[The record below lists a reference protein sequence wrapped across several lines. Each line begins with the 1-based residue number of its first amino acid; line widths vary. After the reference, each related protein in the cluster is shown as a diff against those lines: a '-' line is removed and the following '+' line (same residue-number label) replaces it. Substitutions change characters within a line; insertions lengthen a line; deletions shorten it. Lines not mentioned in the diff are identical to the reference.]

1 MDLIL
6 IRIVKELLELYDSIT
21 TEELAD
27 RIGISLSSVRHR
39 MNEVRELF
47 GKYGIAVISVSKKG
61 IKIEA
66 STAQRNNM
74 YNFIQG
80 LAYSTSETKEYRKDY
95 ILKTLFEYS
104 DNYTLQ
110 LFAEELYVSKK
121 AISNDLKEVKGF
133 LAKYNVNLVI
143 KRNSGVIMEGN
154 EFGVRQAMISHY
166 NSLWWYK
173 KYDEKPL
180 GVDCRISRRAWT
192 YMKNMYGDGNVLDVQ
207 RLLLDAEQELGVV
220 WTDVAFSRLLEY
232 VVISKRRIQKNWT
245 IENENVHE
253 LIPVDAAYY
262 QAAEKALNQ
271 ISAKRVSM
279 LEIRYLAARIY
290 VAETIHPRKT
300 ERSRDY
306 QNSVKLYLKKIG
318 ATFYFSGLEDNA
330 ELVGEIC
337 EMLLIIRYKVNYNI
351 VDWNDSNREVK
362 KNISELYGACL
373 MYMNILGENDFLS
386 FEQDD
391 VAKITILIHNYMQKH
406 KREAVFVTAADAAT
420 ATYQLEKLQDCFPE
434 FLFKEAVHYRYFRPE
449 DYREKIIIS
458 TVNLKKMNIDAYHIT
473 KHVNEEDIRQ
483 LSESFQNHVEA
494 IKYEWLA
501 SKSKNLFFELSARDR
516 EDAIKKI
523 CVLLSEK
530 GLIDDG
536 FGKRLL
542 EQEAY
547 IPTSIG
553 NKMAVPHVFSNKLE
567 KEFVAIVKLRH
578 QVLWDEKETVKILAV
593 IAVHEN
599 HVKDALGY
607 LKEQRSMLRGSSDRS
622 AYLPR

>member
-6 IRIVKELLELYDSIT
+6 FQIVKELLELYDSIT
-21 TEELAD
+21 TEELAE

-47 GKYGIAVISVSKKG
+47 GKYGIAVTSISKKG

-66 STAQRNNM
+66 STVQRNNM

-121 AISNDLKEVKGF
+121 VISNDLKEVKSF

-143 KRNSGVIMEGN
+143 KRNSGVRMEGN
-154 EFGVRQAMISHY
+154 EFCVRQAMISHY

-180 GVDCRISRRAWT
+180 NVDCRISRRAWT
-192 YMKNMYGDGNVLDVQ
+192 YMKKMYGDENVLDAQ
-207 RLLLDAEQELGVV
+207 RILLDAERELGVI
-220 WTDVAFSRLLEY
+220 WTDIAFSRLLEY

-253 LIPVDAAYY
+253 LIQVDAAYY
-262 QAAEKALNQ
+262 QASEKALNQ
-271 ISAKRVSM
+271 ISVKKASL

-290 VAETIHPRKT
+290 VAETICPRKT
-300 ERSRDY
+300 EGSQDY
-306 QNSVKLYLKKIG
+306 QKSVKLFLKKIG
-318 ATFYFSGLEDNA
+318 AAFHDSGLENNT
-330 ELVGEIC
+330 ELVREIC
-337 EMLLIIRYKVNYNI
+337 EMLLVIRYKVNYDI

-362 KNISELYGACL
+362 KDISELYGVCL
-373 MYMNILGENDFLS
+373 LYMGVLEGSGRLS

-391 VAKITILIHNYMQKH
+391 VARITILIHNYMREHRK
-406 KREAVFVTAADAAT
+406 EAVFVTAADT
-420 ATYQLEKLQDCFPE
+420 AMAVYQLKKLQKCFPQ
-434 FLFKEAVHYRYFRPE
+434 FLFQKAVHYRYFHPE
-449 DYREKIIIS
+449 DYRGKIIIS
-458 TVNLKKMNIDAYHIT
+458 TVNLKKMNVKAYHIT

-483 LSESFQNHVEA
+483 LAGSFQNKAEA
-494 IKYEWLA
+494 VRYERLA
-501 SKSKNLFFELSARDR
+501 SASKNLFFEFSARNK
-516 EDAIKKI
+516 EDVIKKI
-523 CVLLSEK
+523 CAMLREK
-530 GLIDDG
+530 GAADDE
-536 FGKRLL
+536 FEKRLL
-542 EQEAY
+542 DQEAY
-547 IPTSIG
+547 ISTSIG
-553 NKMAVPHVFSNKLE
+553 NKMAIPHVLSNKLE
-567 KEFVAIVKLRH
+567 KEFVAIVKLKH
-578 QVLWDEKETVKILAV
+578 QVVWDEKETVGLLAV

-599 HVKDALGY
+599 HVKDALDY
-607 LKEQRSMLRGSSDRS
+607 LKEQKRGDCNG
-622 AYLPR
+622 

>member
-6 IRIVKELLELYDSIT
+6 IQIVKELLELYDSIT
-21 TEELAD
+21 TEELAE

-47 GKYGIAVISVSKKG
+47 GKYGIAVISISKKG

-66 STAQRNNM
+66 STVQRNNM

-121 AISNDLKEVKGF
+121 VISNDLKEVKGF

-143 KRNSGVIMEGN
+143 KRNSGVRMEGN

-180 GVDCRISRRAWT
+180 NVDCRISRRAWT
-192 YMKNMYGDGNVLDVQ
+192 YMKKMYGDENVLDAQ
-207 RLLLDAEQELGVV
+207 RILLDAEEELGVI
-220 WTDVAFSRLLEY
+220 WTDIAFSRLLEY

-245 IENENVHE
+245 IENEKVHE
-253 LIPVDAAYY
+253 LIRVDAAYY
-262 QAAEKALNQ
+262 QASEKALNQ
-271 ISAKRVSM
+271 ISAKKVSM
-279 LEIRYLAARIY
+279 LEIKYLAARIY
-290 VAETIHPRKT
+290 VAETICSRQT
-300 ERSRDY
+300 EGSQDY
-306 QNSVKLYLKKIG
+306 QESVKLYLKKIG
-318 ATFYFSGLEDNA
+318 EAFRYSGLENNL
-330 ELVGEIC
+330 ELVREVC
-337 EMLLIIRYKVNYNI
+337 EMLLIIRYKVNYDI

-362 KNISELYGACL
+362 KNISELYGVCL
-373 MYMNILGENDFLS
+373 MYMNILGENGRLS

-391 VAKITILIHNYMQKH
+391 VAKITILIHNYMRENRK
-406 KREAVFVTAADAAT
+406 EAVFVTATDHAT
-420 ATYQLEKLQDCFPE
+420 AAYQLGKLQECFPE
-434 FLFKEAVHYRYFRPE
+434 FIFKEAVHYRWFRPE
-449 DYREKIIIS
+449 DYRDKMIIS
-458 TVNLKKMNIDAYHIT
+458 TVNLKKMNIEAYHIT

-483 LSESFQNHVEA
+483 LSDSFENKAEIA
-494 IKYEWLA
+494 GYEWLA
-501 SKSKNLFFELSARDR
+501 SVSKNLFFELSARNR
-516 EDAIKKI
+516 EDVIKKT
-523 CVLLSEK
+523 CVMLRER
-530 GLIDDG
+530 GVIDDG
-536 FGKRLL
+536 FEKRLL
-542 EQEAY
+542 EQEAC
-547 IPTSIG
+547 IPTSVG
-553 NKMAVPHVFSNKLE
+553 NKMAIPHVLSDKLK

-593 IAVHEN
+593 IAVRES

-607 LKEQRSMLRGSSDRS
+607 LKEQKSSEKRFS
-622 AYLPR
+622 KGGNSNG

>member
-6 IRIVKELLELYDSIT
+6 IQIVKELLELYDSIT
-21 TEELAD
+21 TEELAE

-47 GKYGIAVISVSKKG
+47 GKYGIAVISISKKG

-66 STAQRNNM
+66 STVQRNNM

-121 AISNDLKEVKGF
+121 AISNDLKEVKSF

-180 GVDCRISRRAWT
+180 NVDCRISRRAWT
-192 YMKNMYGDGNVLDVQ
+192 YMKKMYGDENVLDMQ
-207 RLLLDAEQELGVV
+207 RLLLDAEQELGVI
-220 WTDVAFSRLLEY
+220 WTDIAFSRLLEY

-245 IENENVHE
+245 IENENVDE
-253 LIPVDAAYY
+253 LIQVDAAYY

-271 ISAKRVSM
+271 ISAKKVSL
-279 LEIRYLAARIY
+279 LEIKYLAARIY
-290 VAETIHPRKT
+290 VAETIYPRKT
-300 ERSRDY
+300 EGSQDY
-306 QNSVKLYLKKIG
+306 QKSVKSYLKKIG
-318 ATFYFSGLEDNA
+318 VAFYHSGLEDDA
-330 ELVGEIC
+330 ELVREIC
-337 EMLLIIRYKVNYNI
+337 EMLLIIRYKVIYNI

-362 KNISELYGACL
+362 KNMSELYGVCL
-373 MYMNILGENDFLS
+373 MYVSILGENGYLF

-406 KREAVFVTAADAAT
+406 KREAVFITAADTAT
-420 ATYQLEKLQDCFPE
+420 AVYQLGKLQEYFPE
-434 FLFKEAVHYRYFRPE
+434 FLFKEVVHYRYFRPE
-449 DYREKIIIS
+449 DWRDKLIVS
-458 TVNLKKMNIDAYHIT
+458 TVNLKKMNIDACHIT
-473 KHVNEEDIRQ
+473 KHVNEEDIQ
-483 LSESFQNHVEA
+483 HLSSCFQNREEA
-494 IKYEWLA
+494 IRYEWLA
-501 SKSKNLFFELSARDR
+501 AISKNLFFELSARNR

-523 CVLLSEK
+523 CALLSDKE
-530 GLIDDG
+530 LIDDG
-536 FGKRLL
+536 FEKRLL

-553 NKMAVPHVFSNKLE
+553 NRMAIPHVLSDKLK
-567 KEFVAIVKLRH
+567 KEFVAVVKLRH
-578 QVLWDEKETVKILAV
+578 QILWDEKETVKNLAV

-599 HVKDALGY
+599 HVKDVLGY
-607 LKEQRSMLRGSSDRS
+607 LIELKSKIRSSSDRS
-622 AYLPR
+622 AHL